1 MICLKN
7 LARNHSIAILTSI
20 HQPNNDVLMLFDQL
34 YILSSRGQCI
44 YNGHPSVLK
53 HHLIQCEVPFVDHQV
68 PIEQILKIATL
79 TDSNFDLIDN
89 LLNKMNANL
98 VSQIELWKNEGNL
111 LERFYQKKK
120 TFSLTDLMILLRRT
134 INNELIGGWKLEL
147 AFLINYFLIIFI
159 MLNLYPDD
167 IASDSGCIQ
176 EVTDLQNIS
185 SINQKILDAIIG
197 NEQKCQQNIKFYFYI
212 MDVIYLTNM
221 IQLCYSYEAKVI
233 FIYTVV
239 LRFCQPFGDQKFT

>member
-7 LARNHSIAILTSI
+7 LARNHSIAILTSV

-34 YILSSRGQCI
+34 YVLSSRGQCI

-53 HHLIQCEVPFVDHQV
+53 HHLIQCQIPLEDHQV

-79 TDSNFDLIDN
+79 TDLNFDLIDN
-89 LLNKMNANL
+89 LLNKTNDNL
-98 VSQIELWKNEGNL
+98 VSQIELWKNEGKSL
-111 LERFYQKKK
+111 VRFNQKKK
-120 TFSLTDLMILLRRT
+120 NFSLTDLLILLRRT

-167 IASDSGCIQ
+167 IASDPGCTQKVI
-176 EVTDLQNIS
+176 DIQNIS
-185 SINQKILDAIIG
+185 SINQKILDALTG
-197 NEQKCQQNIKFYFYI
+197 NEQKYQQNIKFYFYI
-212 MDVIYLTNM
+212 MDVIYLINM
-221 IQLCYSYEAKVI
+221 IQSSYSYGAKVI
-233 FIYTVV
+233 FMYTVIPQ
-239 LRFCQPFGDQKFT
+239 FCQPFGDQKFT